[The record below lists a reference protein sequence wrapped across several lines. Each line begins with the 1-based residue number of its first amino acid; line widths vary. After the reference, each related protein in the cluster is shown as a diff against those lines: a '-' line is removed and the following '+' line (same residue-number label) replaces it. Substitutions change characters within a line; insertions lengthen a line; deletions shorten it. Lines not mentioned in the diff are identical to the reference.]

1 MIILFVCSANVC
13 RSALAEAILNKKL
26 RLLGIEDVVVES
38 AGVLN
43 LAGQPRDAKMVEM
56 ARNAGYEM
64 CGAAK
69 YVEQTKID
77 TADLIVC
84 MDFYHLVE
92 IQKRLDFKYWKRI
105 HRFMDICFGDK
116 SDLPDPSGDTD
127 YMYQY
132 VFHKIEEGCDILAQK
147 ILLKMED
154 EKL

>member
-43 LAGQPRDAKMVEM
+43 LTGQPRDAKMVEM

-69 YVEQTKID
+69 YV
-77 TADLIVC
+77 
-84 MDFYHLVE
+84 
-92 IQKRLDFKYWKRI
+92 
-105 HRFMDICFGDK
+105 
-116 SDLPDPSGDTD
+116 
-127 YMYQY
+127 
-132 VFHKIEEGCDILAQK
+132 
-147 ILLKMED
+147 
-154 EKL
+154 

>member
-26 RLLGIEDVVVES
+26 RLHGIEDVVVES

-56 ARNAGYEM
+56 ARNASYEM

-92 IQKRLDFKYWKRI
+92 IQKRLD
-105 HRFMDICFGDK
+105 
-116 SDLPDPSGDTD
+116 TD

-132 VFHKIEEGCDILAQK
+132 VFHKIEEGCEILAQK

-154 EKL
+154 GKL